1 MLSLH
6 DFSHNSSMN
15 ISRVMEQYAS
25 GIFEFDTIKLSL
37 NWFIVQYNQNIF
49 SMENKILSEDLG
61 GIVVAN

>member
-15 ISRVMEQYAS
+15 ISRVMEQYGS
-25 GIFEFDTIKLSL
+25 GIFEFDAIKLSL